1 MKKNKIAVQIFGHLR
16 SYEKVFPYLDAHIL
30 QSNNC
35 DVFIHTWT
43 EEEHGD
49 ICWHKNAV
57 SNQNV
62 KVKLTDLMKIKELY
76 SPKMIEIEEN
86 STIEYP
92 GFFNNSMTMPLR
104 GIKAMSHS
112 QIRVNKLRREY
123 SERNGIEYDFVLMIR
138 PDVMPLAKFDLSKYL
153 AEFSFSNSSSIHF
166 TSGAHQHTASNK
178 KFDTPLASDLFFL
191 ARPSTLDHFFDLK
204 ENNFEYFYIDFP
216 RINMGGIRAPEACF
230 IEALCQSGSHPRFY
244 EFPYAVIRVSGN
256 NHIKANL
263 SSLPDFLRELSLP
276 SELNKLNQEDKKSL
290 FYLLF
295 SKFSNKKIE
304 KIQKQIK
311 RMKRQLD
318 TIGDKFQG
326 IRDNR

>member
-30 QSNNC
+30 QPNNC

-43 EEEHGD
+43 EEEHRD
-49 ICWHKNAV
+49 ICWHKNPV
-57 SNQNV
+57 SNQHV
-62 KVKLTDLMKIKELY
+62 EIRLTDLDKIKKLY
-76 SPKMIEIEEN
+76 SPKMIEIEDN
-86 STIEYP
+86 SKIDYS
-92 GFFNNSMTMPLR
+92 GFFNDSANIPLR
-104 GIKAMSHS
+104 GIKAMSYS

-123 SERNGIEYDFVLMIR
+123 SERNNIEYDFVLMIR

-153 AEFSFSNSSSIHF
+153 AEFSFSSSSSIHF

-216 RINMGGIRAPEACF
+216 RINAGGIRAPEACF
-230 IEALCQSGSHPRFY
+230 IEALCQSGSYPRFY
-244 EFPYAVIRVSGN
+244 EFPYAVIRVSGS

-263 SSLPDFLRELSLP
+263 SSLPDFSRVLLPPFELD
-276 SELNKLNQEDKKSL
+276 NINQEDKKSL
-290 FYLLF
+290 FYVLF
-295 SKFSNKKIE
+295 SRFSNKRIE

-318 TIGDKFQG
+318 TIGDKLQG